1 MPAETISSSTHE
13 KGANVRVA
21 WGAGG
26 PDVQVRSGFGHEEG
40 ADTILAIVNEWLKCA
55 GLDQIPGRE
64 ELNKLIVAKNV
75 LPDSGPP
82 TGIGFDGFHVFFHER
97 RDVNDLIRVLK
108 RARDGAMGKDE

>member
-64 ELNKLIVAKNV
+64 ELNKLIFKDAPADAIPK
-75 LPDSGPP
+75 
-82 TGIGFDGFHVFFHER
+82 GIGFDGFHVFFHER
-97 RDVNDLIRVLK
+97 RDVNDLIKVLK